1 MNLMKKT
8 FLLLPVLACACAPQS
23 TPSMVNTE
31 KPRLVADT
39 TMQQIPVSSVTDGY
53 LFNLA
58 RDYERYGTD
67 AMHLSLGYDP
77 KSKNYG
83 AMKAFSDLADI
94 KTKLREKG
102 VRNITAEAVKM
113 EGGAP
118 TLMVSYDGVMAA
130 APAGCRNMPGFDDG
144 MTTRELGDYR
154 FGCSID
160 TMLAKQI
167 YRPADLAG
175 NAAEDPDN
183 ARRGVNIV
191 DHYRTVGAAETEGD
205 LERLQRADMGAN

>member
-1 MNLMKKT
+1 MNTMKYA
-8 FLLLPVLACACAPQS
+8 FLLLPVLAAACAPQY

-39 TMQQIPVSSVTDGY
+39 TMQQMPVSSVTDGY
-53 LFNLA
+53 LFSLA

-83 AMKAFSDLADI
+83 AMKAFNDLADI

-102 VRNITAEAVKM
+102 VRNITAETVKID
-113 EGGAP
+113 GAAP
-118 TLMVSYDGVMAA
+118 TLMVSYDGVKAA

-144 MTTRELGDYR
+144 MTTREIGDYR

-175 NAAEDPDN
+175 NAAEDPDS

-191 DHYRTVGAAETEGD
+191 DHYRTVGAAETEGELD
-205 LERLQRADMGAN
+205 RLQRSDMGAQ